1 MQPGEEGV
9 NCQSKC
15 SCARGNTAENV
26 CDRRVSSG
34 NSHKFADFRRF
45 RKKLSKTP
53 CIFPEMWYNRFRSEA
68 RAKRNRVE
76 DVWGISAVGSAFEWH
91 SKGQGFD
98 SPMLHHKGIKQTL
111 FLQRW
116 LCHRGLALIPHRK
129 KGVVFYSLFCYNL
142 LKRGFVYGNTIQP
155 FQKGYSATISCC

>member
-1 MQPGEEGV
+1 MRWGCCLRKRERRKCMQPGEEGV

-98 SPMLHHKGIKQTL
+98 SPMLHQKTLDFIRKIKGFI
-111 FLQRW
+111 FSI
-116 LCHRGLALIPHRK
+116 ARK
-129 KGVVFYSLFCYNL
+129 NHWKSLKIESRNVQNNVL
-142 LKRGFVYGNTIQP
+142 
-155 FQKGYSATISCC
+155 SCT